1 MGACTKGRLNG
12 YVKPEYILNYIKQK
26 YDSNALMKISVYDFG
41 KKSDMDFIV
50 KTFDDSE
57 RWITEEGR
65 ISFMDGND
73 PRELVYYHDNILE
86 RDEFEYFKSAG
97 IEELTKQETTG
108 ISLGAWGNSVEIIQ
122 DIVSQFGG
130 WIDENDCD
138 DKDYYPISK
147 DADGNITP
155 VILVTMEEIYQKF
168 GGVVIIKN
176 E

>member
-1 MGACTKGRLNG
+1 MGVCTKGRLNG

-26 YDSNALMKISVYDFG
+26 YDLNALMKISVHDFG

-86 RDEFEYFKSAG
+86 RDEFEYFKSTG

-108 ISLGAWGNSVEIIQ
+108 VSLGAWGRSVDIMK

-130 WIDENDCD
+130 WIDENDSD
-138 DKDYYPISK
+138 DQSFYPILRSE
-147 DADGNITP
+147 DENITP
-155 VILVTMEEIYQKF
+155 VFHVTMQEVYEKF
-168 GGVVIIKN
+168 GGVVIIDK
-176 E
+176 